1 MEDINL
7 EELLGSDELLG
18 VVEDGNKSVNSRTV
32 RFSDAPWYIPGLP
45 ILVGGAGAIG
55 SWLTLYLARQD
66 AKLYVYDF
74 DTVDLTNYA
83 GQLYNSDSLNALKV
97 EALHN
102 VVYDFTNN
110 QIEPIREKYTE
121 KSMGNPIVF
130 SAFDNMEAR
139 KVMFE
144 KWVKDYATN
153 PKFEKKACIFIDGR
167 LLAESGKIFAVTRS
181 NYEKYRDYLYQ
192 DADIKD
198 QPCSFKTTSHSAGI
212 IAGLMTSVFN
222 NYITNV
228 KLNMN
233 VRDVPFLLEYELPI
247 MTFESI

>member
-1 MEDINL
+1 MENTNL
-7 EELLGSDELLG
+7 NLVASDELSELL
-18 VVEDGNKSVNSRTV
+18 ENNSNNKNSRTV

-74 DTVDLTNYA
+74 DTIDLTNMG
-83 GQLYNSDSLNALKV
+83 GQLYNSSSLNTLKV
-97 EALHN
+97 EALDDIIFN
-102 VVYDFTNN
+102 FTNN

-121 KSMGNPIVF
+121 ESMGNPIVF

-144 KWVKDYATN
+144 KWVKDFATN
-153 PKFEKKACIFIDGR
+153 PKFEKKACIYIDGR
-167 LLAESGKIFAVTRS
+167 LLAESGKVFAVTRS